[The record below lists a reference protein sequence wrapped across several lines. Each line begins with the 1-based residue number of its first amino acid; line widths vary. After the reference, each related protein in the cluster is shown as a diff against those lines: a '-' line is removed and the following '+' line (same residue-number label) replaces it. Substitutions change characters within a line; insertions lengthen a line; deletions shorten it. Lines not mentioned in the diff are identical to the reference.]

1 MGAAAVPVVGAIIT
15 GVVVSKAVSSL
26 APKLGFGESA
36 SQMLGMAAGMYA
48 GGMVG
53 GGSTQAV
60 TDTATATTSQVG
72 TQLPTG
78 YGGPTNPT
86 GSGFAGT
93 GPGAGGAAA
102 GASGGGAMSAAQLG
116 KAMPS
121 LQAPTTGAAPQ
132 GAVASPVDT
141 PVLDSGTPMTESVA
155 GQPPQAGMLKQ
166 AAEQPISRT
175 AIQQRA
181 TTQAGQMGGDSV
193 SKSVIQSQGKTAPA
207 ENDWWGK
214 LFTPEKTM
222 DLIMAG
228 MQGYGQAAMAEE
240 EREYP
245 EKIAR
250 QNEKEWSRAYG
261 GGGLLSLSQN
271 YPSQ

>member
-1 MGAAAVPVVGAIIT
+1 
-15 GVVVSKAVSSL
+15 
-26 APKLGFGESA
+26 
-36 SQMLGMAAGMYA
+36 
-48 GGMVG
+48 
-53 GGSTQAV
+53 
-60 TDTATATTSQVG
+60 
-72 TQLPTG
+72 
-78 YGGPTNPT
+78 
-86 GSGFAGT
+86 
-93 GPGAGGAAA
+93 
-102 GASGGGAMSAAQLG
+102 
-116 KAMPS
+116 
-121 LQAPTTGAAPQ
+121 
-132 GAVASPVDT
+132 
-141 PVLDSGTPMTESVA
+141 
-155 GQPPQAGMLKQ
+155 
-166 AAEQPISRT
+166 
-175 AIQQRA
+175 
-181 TTQAGQMGGDSV
+181 MGGDSV